1 METLTHYL
9 LTDDEREAV
18 EVLGT
23 LDYRYTDELAETD
36 PSASERVVKLFR
48 KVKTKGAYLTSDEVL
63 LLTLS
68 LHELEKCLLADAEM
82 TPKTKTGR
90 LLKQGREADARQ
102 VRRTLEIVIAGWQ
115 SPTERSRFAPEMF
128 AGVV

>member
-1 METLTHYL
+1 MKL
-9 LTDDEREAV
+9 L
-18 EVLGT
+18 
-23 LDYRYTDELAETD
+23 
-36 PSASERVVKLFR
+36 R
-48 KVKTKGAYLTSDEVL
+48 KVKTKGAYLTSDEVI

-68 LHELEKCLLADAEM
+68 LSELEKCLLADAEM

-102 VRRTLEIVIAGWQ
+102 VRRTLEMVITGWQ

>member
-9 LTDDEREAV
+9 LTDAEREAL

-23 LDYRYTDELAETD
+23 LDYRYTDDLADTD

-48 KVKTKGAYLTSDEVL
+48 KVKTQGAYLTSDEVL

-68 LHELEKCLLADAEM
+68 LHELEQCLLTDAE
-82 TPKTKTGR
+82 TAPNTKTGQMVR
-90 LLKQGREADARQ
+90 QGREADARQ
-102 VRRTLEIVIAGWQ
+102 VRRTLETVVAGWQ
-115 SPTERSRFAPEMF
+115 SPTLVSSFTPQVF

>member
-9 LTDDEREAV
+9 LTDAERDAL

-23 LDYRYTDELAETD
+23 LDYRYTDDLAETD
-36 PSASERVVKLFR
+36 PSASERVVRLYR
-48 KVKTKGAYLTSDEVL
+48 KARTKGAYLTSDEVI

-68 LHELEKCLLADAEM
+68 LSELEKCLLADAEM

-90 LLKQGREADARQ
+90 IVKQAREADARQ
-102 VRRTLEIVIAGWQ
+102 VRRTLEIVVAGWQ
-115 SPTERSRFAPEMF
+115 SPTEASRFAPELF
-128 AGVV
+128 AGIV